1 MGFCDSILNDLPH
14 LKGDWFLRVLGFWKR
29 KLLGLSFSEEE
40 DDGEEEIEKTVALQ
54 VEDDE

>member
-1 MGFCDSILNDLPH
+1 
-14 LKGDWFLRVLGFWKR
+14 
-29 KLLGLSFSEEE
+29 LSFSEEE